1 VKPVEEI
8 LTDKNAVDDSFVIE
22 TAPEEDLIEENLAS
36 RLVSDLVYS
45 TLLWIY
51 PTINTQQ

>member
-36 RLVSDLVYS
+36 RLVSDLAYS
-45 TLLWIY
+45 TLL
-51 PTINTQQ
+51 